1 MKVYVVK
8 TVLFLHCLLLC
19 FILFCFVYTLYI
31 FIYIISSKYLPMNAV
46 QVLPISGFF
55 VWIPFTIYIHVLF
68 CYSEMGGIISIQV
81 NK

>member
-1 MKVYVVK
+1 MLLKQSFFSIVYYYVSYCS
-8 TVLFLHCLLLC
+8 VLF
-19 FILFCFVYTLYI
+19 TLYI